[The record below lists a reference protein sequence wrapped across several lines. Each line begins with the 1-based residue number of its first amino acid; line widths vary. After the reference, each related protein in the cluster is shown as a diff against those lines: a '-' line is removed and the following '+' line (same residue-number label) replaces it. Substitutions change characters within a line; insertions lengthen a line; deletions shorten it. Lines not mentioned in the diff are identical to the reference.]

1 MRYFAIKIHAGCS
14 SLVINCGAQQ
24 LAEYCLNLNP
34 PKTKRPGGNSSRRA
48 LVAVVRREGLPDDHD
63 DRGRF
68 SARQTPKPETAV
80 RFQAAMDDLAAVGRR
95 IVLLSGLRCP

>member
-1 MRYFAIKIHAGCS
+1 MRYFAIKIHAGS
-14 SLVINCGAQQ
+14 FITAYKLRPQQ

-68 SARQTPKPETAV
+68 SARQTAKPETAG

-95 IVLLSGLRCP
+95 IVLLSGPRCP